1 MKSFAIEVGKLVA
14 AAVVVWVFYVYVGK
28 PMADKAAAAAA
39 AAAAPQA

>member
-28 PMADKAAAAAA
+28 PMADKAAADALTTPTA
-39 AAAAPQA
+39 